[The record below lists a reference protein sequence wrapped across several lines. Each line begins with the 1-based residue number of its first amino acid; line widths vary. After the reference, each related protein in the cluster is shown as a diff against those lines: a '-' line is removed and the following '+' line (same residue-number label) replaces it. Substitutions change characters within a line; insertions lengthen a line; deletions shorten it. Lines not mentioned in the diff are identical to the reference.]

1 MTCVCVCVCAAAS
14 RGIPLSRLG
23 VSEFSRR
30 PLSMEYQR
38 LDEFRT
44 VFPTEQDPTRLV
56 NEIWDGIGEQQP
68 ANGDF
73 MRCSGTAGRSNR

>member
-1 MTCVCVCVCAAAS
+1 
-14 RGIPLSRLG
+14 
-23 VSEFSRR
+23 
-30 PLSMEYQR
+30 MEYQR